1 MTVSG
6 TPTSAST
13 TLKRDIKRSD
23 VAAAAVFLCSDA
35 ARCITGQTLVVDSG
49 QVMVR

>member
-1 MTVSG
+1 MAPGEFGFPGAFRPLPKMS
-6 TPTSAST
+6 
-13 TLKRDIKRSD
+13 LR
-23 VAAAAVFLCSDA
+23 AAAVFLCSDA